1 MIIVRAVRK
10 ACLREIF
17 QRHLGVFWKSRG
29 SFLVPAMNQGC
40 LIHRLL
46 GTSWS
51 STDVQHQGLLVPR
64 PASCILGLA
73 ANLTLQPAI
82 KNASSKAYSW
92 RVFFLQ
98 VSLPP
103 FFFFFPR
110 KSLRAQARI
119 LGSHIIS
126 WLYKSFPAHDTSQ
139 TCLMIKDCSCHFLLL
154 STVLKT
160 RICRKA

>member
-103 FFFFFPR
+103 FFFFFHGRASELRLEFWAVTSSRDYTSLSQPTTHPR
-110 KSLRAQARI
+110 
-119 LGSHIIS
+119 
-126 WLYKSFPAHDTSQ
+126 PAWWSKIAAVTSYFCQ
-139 TCLMIKDCSCHFLLL
+139 RF
-154 STVLKT
+154 
-160 RICRKA
+160 